1 MKIKLMPMLAGAIV
15 FGAIA
20 TPFALNAQANPSA
33 QPLLAQAQQHQS
45 KWSQLNLTEQQQQQM
60 RQIREETRTQMQ
72 SILTPEQQQKL
83 QAAMQNG
90 QGRNNQ
96 AWREVMASLTDEQK
110 AKKRELMQQQK
121 SRFEGILSA
130 QQKQQMEQMRQ
141 ECQQKRQQQQQ
152 QQQAN

>member
-1 MKIKLMPMLAGAIV
+1 MQIKLMPMLAGAIV

-45 KWSQLNLTEQQQQQM
+45 KWSQLNLPEQQQQQ
-60 RQIREETRTQMQ
+60 
-72 SILTPEQQQKL
+72 KV

-121 SRFEGILSA
+121 SRFEAILTA
-130 QQKQQMEQMRQ
+130 EQKQQLEQMHQ
-141 ECQQKRQQQQQ
+141 EWKQK
-152 QQQAN
+152 

>member
-15 FGAIA
+15 LGAIA
-20 TPFALNAQANPSA
+20 TPFALNAQANPSV

-45 KWSQLNLTEQQQQQM
+45 KWSRLNLTEQQQQQM
-60 RQIREETRTQMQ
+60 SQIKEETRTQMQ

-121 SRFEGILSA
+121 SRFEGILTA

-141 ECQQKRQQQQQ
+141 ECQQKRQQRQQ

>member
-1 MKIKLMPMLAGAIV
+1 MKIKLIPMLAGAIV
-15 FGAIA
+15 LGAIA
-20 TPFALNAQANPSA
+20 TPFALNAQAKPSA
-33 QPLLAQAQQHQS
+33 QPLLAQAQQHQG

-60 RQIREETRTQMQ
+60 RQLREETRTQMQ

-121 SRFEGILSA
+121 SRFEGILTA

-141 ECQQKRQQQQQ
+141 ECQQKRQQRQQ

>member
-1 MKIKLMPMLAGAIV
+1 MKIKLIPMLAGAIV
-15 FGAIA
+15 LGAIA
-20 TPFALNAQANPSA
+20 TPFALNAQAKPSA
-33 QPLLAQAQQHQS
+33 QPLLAQAQQHQG

-60 RQIREETRTQMQ
+60 RQLREETRTQMQ

-121 SRFEGILSA
+121 SRFEAILTA
-130 QQKQQMEQMRQ
+130 EQKQQLEQMHQ
-141 ECQQKRQQQQQ
+141 EWKQKRQQQQQ
-152 QQQAN
+152 AN

>member
-1 MKIKLMPMLAGAIV
+1 MKIKLIPMLAGAIV
-15 FGAIA
+15 LGAIA

-33 QPLLAQAQQHQS
+33 QPLLAQAQQHQG

-60 RQIREETRTQMQ
+60 RQLREETRTQMQ

-121 SRFEGILSA
+121 SRFEAILTA
-130 QQKQQMEQMRQ
+130 EQKQQLEQMHQ
-141 ECQQKRQQQQQ
+141 EWKQKRQQQQQ
-152 QQQAN
+152 AN

>member
-15 FGAIA
+15 LGAIA

-83 QAAMQNG
+83 QAAMQND
-90 QGRNNQ
+90 QGRNHQ

-121 SRFEGILSA
+121 SRFEAILTA
-130 QQKQQMEQMRQ
+130 VQKQQLEQMHQ
-141 ECQQKRQQQQQ
+141 EWQQKRQQQQQ